1 MKTTKETSSKWGQF
15 VLRLIAVTLPLS
27 IVPLPAQASVFKN
40 SLRWNTSFDGYT
52 YVPVCVDARSSTAQR
67 GDGALAGLIHD
78 RNPDLRE
85 VIIRVQGALNNSW
98 EKWSSVRFIGWQSCS
113 SLTAEQR
120 KEYISLLVAPDAE
133 NSTSPD
139 GDATLGTKMHVQF
152 AAWGKNFN
160 RCISNRRTVF
170 SVEYSFACAEQYAI
184 HEFGHALGFQHEWQ
198 HPKKPATC
206 IYAPTNEGIV
216 PSYDLTYTNE
226 FDYTVVNPYVYDWD
240 SIMVYH
246 PGCVEQTGVRFGSE
260 NLSSIDIQGVST
272 IYPSSQPEL
281 TALANVAN
289 ANSEENNRVDYC
301 QIDGQGAN
309 KQISCRISSF
319 YEGFGEPTFKSIKG
333 IDAGYKDL
341 PRGFV
346 DVNGDKKADYCR
358 VVGDGTQKYLACNLA
373 GTSGFGLDQYQ
384 FKSIAGIDLGD
395 ASFPRGFAD
404 VNGDGKADF
413 CRIVGSS
420 ASKSSPPTR
429 IYGQP
434 VLRDRFLACNLAEA
448 NGFGADQYQFKSI
461 ANIDPGYANFPRGF
475 ADVNGD
481 RKADFC
487 RTVGYGTLD
496 RMFLACNLA
505 EANGF
510 GADQYQFKSPQGIAF
525 GNSSLPQGF
534 VDVNG
539 DGKADFCRTDKY
551 FGSSNYLIGCNLAD
565 ANGFGSDLP
574 FRFQYQSVVGLN
586 LGYPNLLRAFADINL
601 DGKADFCRV
610 VGAIQNQKVRCNLA
624 ETNGFSQNQY
634 GYPQS

>member
-1 MKTTKETSSKWGQF
+1 MKNNQKSSLK
-15 VLRLIAVTLPLS
+15 LRQLFLGAIAAALPLS
-27 IVPLPAQASVFKN
+27 TTPLPAKASVFQN
-40 SLRWNTSFDGYT
+40 SLRWDTSLDGYT
-52 YVPVCVDARSSTAQR
+52 YVPVCIDSRSSTAQR
-67 GDGALAGLIHD
+67 GDGALYGLIHY
-78 RNPDLRE
+78 PDPAPGLGE
-85 VIIRVQGALNNSW
+85 VIGRVRGALNNSW
-98 EKWSSVRFIGWQSCS
+98 EKWSSVRFIGWQACN

-133 NSTSPD
+133 NFTSYGNPL
-139 GDATLGTKMHVQF
+139 TSLGTKRHVQF

-160 RCISNRRTVF
+160 RCISYNWGHFR
-170 SVEYSFACAEQYAI
+170 VEYSFACAEQYAI

-216 PSYDLTYTNE
+216 TSYATTYTYPKQA
-226 FDYTVVNPYVYDWD
+226 DYTIVRPNDYDWD

-260 NLSSIDIQGVST
+260 NLSSIDIQGVSAV
-272 IYPSSQPEL
+272 YPSGKPEL

-289 ANSEENNRVDYC
+289 ATNEENNRADYC

-309 KQISCRISSF
+309 KKISCRIFSH
-319 YEGFGEPTFKSIKG
+319 YGFTNQKFESIKG
-333 IDAGYKDL
+333 IDAGYTDL
-341 PRGFV
+341 PRAFV

-358 VVGDGTQKYLACNLA
+358 VVGDGSNKFLACNLA
-373 GTSGFGLDQYQ
+373 GSNGFGTDQYQ
-384 FKSIAGIDLGD
+384 FKSITGIDLGD
-395 ASFPRGFAD
+395 AKFPRGFAD
-404 VNGDGKADF
+404 VNGDKKADF
-413 CRIVGSS
+413 CRVVGSRTS
-420 ASKSSPPTR
+420 KTIPPASGR
-429 IYGQP
+429 P

-448 NGFGADQYQFKSI
+448 NGFGVDQYQFKSI
-461 ANIDPGYANFPRGF
+461 PNIDPGYANFPKGF

-481 RKADFC
+481 GKADFC

-496 RMFLACNLA
+496 RMSLACNLA

-525 GNSSLPQGF
+525 GDPSLPQGF

-539 DGKADFCRTDKY
+539 DGKADFCRTDRY
-551 FGSSNYLIGCNLAD
+551 FGSSSYLIGCNLAE

-574 FRFQYQSVVGLN
+574 FRFQYQSVVGID
-586 LGYPNLLRAFADINL
+586 LGYPNLLRSFADVNL

-610 VGAIQNQKVRCNLA
+610 VGAIQNQTMRCNLA
-624 ETNGFSQNQY
+624 ENNGFSQNQY
-634 GYPQS
+634 GF